1 VVVVVVVVVG
11 LIDGSQE
18 DYVGFKCSRRKTFYI
33 PGLPKITKKGQ
44 RFNVTWN

>member
-18 DYVGFKCSRRKTFYI
+18 DYVGFKCSRRKTFNSWTSKNYEKDE
-33 PGLPKITKKGQ
+33 G
-44 RFNVTWN
+44 